1 MTFFSYDDDD
11 EIEQDTLDVLSASSI
26 LEITEFRLFEL
37 AYQRWFGEAPA
48 EKKMESLYSIYMF
61 RSNAPFW
68 VRQFCRDVMAREQT
82 GTLDPREFGVFP
94 APEAVSMLQRG
105 VGYSLV
111 VLFIM
116 LTLHLVAILV
126 SKY

>member
-11 EIEQDTLDVLSASSI
+11 VEQDTLDVLSASSI

-37 AYQRWFGEAPA
+37 AYERWFGEPPI
-48 EKKMESLYSIYMF
+48 EEKMESVYSRYMF
-61 RSNAPFW
+61 CANAPFW
-68 VRQFCRDVMAREQT
+68 VRQFCREVMVRERR
-82 GTLDPREFGVFP
+82 GVLDPKEFGVFP
-94 APEAVSMLQRG
+94 RPESQTMLQRG
-105 VGYSLV
+105 LCYGMVI
-111 VLFIM
+111 LFVM